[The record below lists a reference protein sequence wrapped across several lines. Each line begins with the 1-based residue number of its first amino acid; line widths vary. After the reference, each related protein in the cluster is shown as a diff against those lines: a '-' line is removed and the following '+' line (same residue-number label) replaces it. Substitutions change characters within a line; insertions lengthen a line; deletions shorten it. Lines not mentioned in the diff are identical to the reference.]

1 MTEIIIT
8 PLHCGDCSK
17 KLIALLEKETGLTG
31 FAYRAA
37 ENSLT
42 LPDGAPLEMVRTLL
56 DAEKIA
62 VCHHMENGQCLCPQ
76 CEYGEGAHHNAHC
89 ACDNHHDH
97 CCEGHGHGH
106 THSHGHGHSHSH
118 AHGHGDSSV
127 RNVFIVFMMNLLFSV
142 SEFIFGTLFRSTAI
156 FADAVH
162 DLGDAMSVGLAFV
175 LEKQS
180 KQHADSR
187 YTFGRRRFSLLG
199 ALVTGIVLISGSVF
213 AMVRSVPRL
222 LAPTPVNYN
231 GMLVMA
237 ILAILM
243 NAVSAWALS
252 RGHSRNESMLNLHML
267 EDMLGW
273 IGILIIS
280 VVLRFTDWYFLDPL
294 FSIGISLFIL
304 YEALPQ
310 VISAL
315 RILMESAPEGV
326 DMAQVRCGLLSLPG
340 VHGLRHLHLWS
351 MDGETNNCAVT
362 LFTTVADAEGQRRI
376 RMEARQALAP
386 FHVECSTI
394 EIDHDPEKRFT
405 GEGGEA

>member
-31 FAYRAA
+31 FAYDEA

-42 LPDGAPLEMVRTLL
+42 LPDNAPMEVVRALL
-56 DAEKIA
+56 DAEKVA
-62 VCHHMENGQCLCPQ
+62 VCHHIEDGRCLCPQ
-76 CEYGEGAHHNAHC
+76 CEYGEGAPTDTHC
-89 ACDNHHDH
+89 VCDEHDH
-97 CCEGHGHGH
+97 GCCEGHGH
-106 THSHGHGHSHSH
+106 SHRHEHHHDHGH
-118 AHGHGDSSV
+118 AHGGSV
-127 RNVFIVFMMNLLFSV
+127 RNVLIVFLMNLLFSA
-142 SEFIFGTLFRSTAI
+142 SEFIFGALFRSTAI

-162 DLGDAMSVGLAFV
+162 DLGDALSVGLAFI

-180 KQHADSR
+180 KQHSDRR

-199 ALVTGIVLISGSVF
+199 ALITGIVLITGSLF
-213 AMVRSVPRL
+213 ALYRSVPKL
-222 LAPTPVNYN
+222 LHPLPVNYD

-252 RGHSRNESMLNLHML
+252 RGHSRSESMLNLHML

-273 IGILIIS
+273 VGILIIS
-280 VVLRFTDWYFLDPL
+280 LVLRFTDWYFLDPL
-294 FSIGISLFIL
+294 FSILISLFIL
-304 YEALPQ
+304 YEAVPQ
-310 VISAL
+310 VASAL
-315 RILMESAPEGV
+315 RILMESVPEEV
-326 DMAQVRCGLLSLPG
+326 DMEHLSRDLLALRG

-351 MDGETNNCAVT
+351 MDGESNNCAVT
-362 LFTTVADAEGQRRI
+362 LFTTLSDAGEQRRI
-376 RMEARQALAP
+376 RLEARQLLAP

-394 EIDHDPEKRFT
+394 EIDLDPDKRFT
-405 GEGGEA
+405 GDGEKQA

>member
-31 FAYRAA
+31 FAYHEE

-42 LPDGAPLEMVRTLL
+42 LPDSAPIDVVRALL

-62 VCHHMENGQCLCPQ
+62 VCHHIENGQCLCPQ
-76 CEYGEGAHHNAHC
+76 CEYGEGAENNAHC
-89 ACDNHHDH
+89 ACDSRHGREGHDH
-97 CCEGHGHGH
+97 EHGHAHGHAHGH
-106 THSHGHGHSHSH
+106 THSH
-118 AHGHGDSSV
+118 AHGGSV
-127 RNVFIVFMMNLLFSV
+127 RNVFIVFLMNLLFSV
-142 SEFIFGTLFRSTAI
+142 AEFIFGTVFRSTAI

-162 DLGDAMSVGLAFV
+162 DLGDAMSVGLAFI

-180 KQHADSR
+180 RQHADKR

-199 ALVTGIVLISGSVF
+199 ALITGIVLITGSLF
-213 AMVRSVPRL
+213 ALLRSVPRL
-222 LAPTPVNYN
+222 LHPAPVNYE

-273 IGILIIS
+273 IGILVIS

-294 FSIGISLFIL
+294 FSIGISAFIL
-304 YEALPQ
+304 HEAAPQ

-315 RILMESAPEGV
+315 RILMESAPENV
-326 DMAQVRCGLLSLPG
+326 NMEQVGRGLLSLPG

-362 LFTTVADAEGQRRI
+362 LFTAASSAEDQRRI
-376 RMEARQALAP
+376 RLEARQALAP

-405 GEGGEA
+405 GDGGEA